1 MDMEDSRPE
10 DQSVILLESDE
21 EQEEQEEPE
30 VIDLA
35 DDEDEEDDDS
45 SNEGEVSGKTCPA
58 EVTEEMVPPEGAIVE
73 QVKLAANDT
82 DDPDILV
89 TFESHVKTSPPCN
102 LPPKVPTFFSLITWN
117 IDGLEEENLANRIKG
132 VVEVL
137 KKEEPDVVYLQE
149 VIPPTFVY
157 LEKHLPQYKFLAGN
171 DRNYFTA
178 TLLKV
183 SRVSYDHHVVL
194 PFHNTVM
201 SRNLLCIQAQIDTVK
216 LSLLNTHLESM
227 REYSAKRKEQMKICF
242 DKMKSS
248 PSSVTTIFG
257 GDLNARD
264 YEVDATKG
272 PIILDLW
279 EVCGGRPASCWTWNM
294 AENTNKQIPSK
305 PKCRFDRLYI
315 KKSSLAHIIPD
326 EFRLIGK
333 EKVPGMPCFP
343 SDHWGIFVRFK
354 VL

>member
-73 QVKLAANDT
+73 VKLAANDT